1 MGEGN
6 VASGL
11 LPIPSSMQRVAK
23 MGCGLADVDES
34 ENVMVS
40 NFVV

>member
-1 MGEGN
+1 M
-6 VASGL
+6 ASDL

-23 MGCGLADVDES
+23 MGCGLADVDKS

>member
-1 MGEGN
+1 MP
-6 VASGL
+6 SGL

-23 MGCGLADVDES
+23 MGCGLADVDKS